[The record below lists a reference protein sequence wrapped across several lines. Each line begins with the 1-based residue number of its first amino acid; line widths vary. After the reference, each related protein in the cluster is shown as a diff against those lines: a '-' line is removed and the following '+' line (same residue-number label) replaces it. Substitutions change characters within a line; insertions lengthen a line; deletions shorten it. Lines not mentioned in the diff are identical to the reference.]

1 MNRNYLNNEERLYT
15 PNKKDGREIIG
26 LIPAAGEAKRIAP
39 LPCSKEIYPVG
50 FEIDKESKSKKPK
63 SACEYLIE
71 KMKYGGVSKIYLI
84 LRKGKWDIPTYLGD
98 GSRFG
103 LHFAYLIMGLPFGVP
118 YTLDQAYPFIKEN
131 IVVLG
136 FPDILFNCNNGFQ
149 KLLKKIRSCNCDVVL
164 GLFLSDQPEKA
175 DLVDYDNKGKVRE
188 IVKESKCPRLKYTW
202 GIAAWTPVFANF
214 SHKKLRDFNTTTF
227 NEKELFISDMINSAI
242 QDGLQVEA
250 VHISENPFI
259 DIGTHEGLE
268 KACRSFMRFSN
279 R

>member
-1 MNRNYLNNEERLYT
+1 LYT

-39 LPCSKEIYPVG
+39 LPCSKEI
-50 FEIDKESKSKKPK
+50 KSKKPK

-136 FPDILFNCNNGFQ
+136 FPDIVFDCNDGFQ
-149 KLLKKIRSCNCDVVL
+149 KLLKKIKSCNCDIVL

-175 DLVDYDNKGKVRE
+175 DLVEFDNKRKVRK
-188 IVKESKCPRLKYTW
+188 IVRETKHTRLKYTW
-202 GIAAWTPVFANF
+202 GIAAWTPLFTNYLHEKLSNF
-214 SHKKLRDFNTTTF
+214 DTTSF
-227 NEKELFISDMINSAI
+227 NEKEMFISDMINFAI
-242 QDGLQVEA
+242 QDGLQVNA
-250 VHISENPFI
+250 VHVSENPFI
-259 DIGTHEGLE
+259 DIGTPEGLA
-268 KACRSFMRFSN
+268 KASGRIMRFSN